1 MYIFEVIKKGTAEI
15 IPESDLK
22 SRLDTGIP
30 LRVKLGI
37 DASGPDIHLG
47 FAVVLRKLKEFQD
60 FGHKAI
66 LIVGDFTGKIGDPSG
81 RSKTRPQLTD
91 EEIKKN
97 MVRYKEQ
104 VFKILD
110 PEKTE
115 FRYNSEWLSKLT
127 AEDII
132 HLASHYTVARMLE
145 RDDFEKRL
153 KNNVPISLHEFLYP
167 LFQAYDSVAVNADV
181 ELGGTDQKFNHLL
194 GRTIQQEYAI
204 SPQIVILMPLL
215 EGLDGIRKMSKSYN
229 NYIGIT
235 ESPEEMYGKLMSIPD
250 NLILR
255 YFSLCLDISDNEVK
269 DVEKRLKDTKVN
281 PMDIK
286 KELARRIVGMYHSKG
301 DAIRAEEYFVKV
313 FSKRELPE
321 EIPTYIL
328 TDEGDSIWIVKLL
341 QKAGLV
347 SSNSEARRLISQGG
361 VYINGEKITSVDTD
375 VDITKENVIKAG
387 KKKFLKLL
395 PKQQKKC

>member
-1 MYIFEVIKKGTAEI
+1 MEDFEIIKKGTAEI
-15 IPESDLK
+15 IPESELK
-22 SRLDTGIP
+22 ARLKTGTP

-47 FAVVLRKLKEFQD
+47 FAVVLRKLKQFQD
-60 FGHKAI
+60 LGHKAV

-81 RSKTRPQLTD
+81 KSKTRPQLTN

-97 MVRYKEQ
+97 MERYKEQ

-127 AEDII
+127 AEDIV

-153 KNNVPISLHEFLYP
+153 KGNVPISLHEFLYP

-194 GRTIQQEYAI
+194 GRTIQQEYGI

-235 ESPEEMYGKLMSIPD
+235 ESSEEMYGKLMSIPD

-269 DVEKRLKDTKVN
+269 DIEKRLKDPKVN

-286 KELARRIVGMYHSKG
+286 KELAKRIVGIYHSKG
-301 DAIRAEEYFVKV
+301 DAIRAEEYFMKV
-313 FSKRELPE
+313 FSKKELPE
-321 EIPTYIL
+321 GIPTYTL
-328 TDEGDSIWIVKLL
+328 TDEGDSVWIVKVL

-347 SSNSEARRLISQGG
+347 SSNSEARRMILQGG
-361 VYINGEKITSVDTD
+361 IYLNGEKITNIDTD
-375 VDITKENVIKAG
+375 VDITKENVIRAG

-395 PKQQKKC
+395 PKQ